1 MSSSSSTFSSE
12 TVVEIAE
19 RPTQEVPEREF
30 SKLERA
36 RIGRVPWAAIGTV
49 LVIGCVEFVLRS
61 NREWFA
67 DSAAWQWQSKS
78 ELIESG
84 KLHGDIAVIG
94 TSVLFHSV
102 DPAELNARSRTE
114 RRVINLA
121 LNGLQLN
128 GQYHLLSRYLDGG
141 NDPEFVL
148 LELSRVDV
156 ERERWISGPFWR
168 DWATWPEFLSS
179 RSYSFEPSLA
189 IPFAANRALTS
200 FSYRRAL
207 DNWVF
212 ACVRSGG
219 LDTSYRDR
227 NRQITSDMDRHL
239 GFSPGSF
246 DRSMTEADIPP
257 GESRP
262 WRQTRAGAIW
272 LEHILDLCDRH
283 GIEVWILQPP
293 VPPFVA
299 QERRRDG
306 FRAGFVALVAD
317 LRQRYPRLGL
327 EVLEPTGYELADFA
341 DHRHFSPQGSRKL
354 CRDLVPWVD
363 SLTVH

>member
-1 MSSSSSTFSSE
+1 MKKTE
-12 TVVEIAE
+12 
-19 RPTQEVPEREF
+19 
-30 SKLERA
+30 
-36 RIGRVPWAAIGTV
+36 
-49 LVIGCVEFVLRS
+49 
-61 NREWFA
+61 
-67 DSAAWQWQSKS
+67 
-78 ELIESG
+78 ELIKEVARDVVLLLLEKNKAYG
-84 KLHGDIAVIG
+84 DTAHYEVERQKITFVGHAKLVEAALQRTLEGDTVIAYLEEDENG
-94 TSVLFHSV
+94 ETTANRV
-102 DPAELNARSRTE
+102 DAEGN
-114 RRVINLA
+114 VINLA